1 MNPGDFA
8 RQSLEG
14 PGPGAGEGGPSPPRG
29 AGSLFDALLSTT
41 GGAPLSQIQAEYGCD
56 KPTALVL
63 RGCMKLGEFDGFP
76 AVLDILAGSMLM
88 LIQATGGETGGAA
101 SAIDQMGEVP
111 HEP

>member
-1 MNPGDFA
+1 
-8 RQSLEG
+8 
-14 PGPGAGEGGPSPPRG
+14 
-29 AGSLFDALLSTT
+29 
-41 GGAPLSQIQAEYGCD
+41 
-56 KPTALVL
+56 
-63 RGCMKLGEFDGFP
+63 MKLGEFDGFP